1 MVSTFLKNFNVSVIT
16 YIVPMTYYV
25 SDSSQQTMCLVLRIV
40 SAYPRYSQDREAV
53 PVVKEVGWA
62 TGLV

>member
-1 MVSTFLKNFNVSVIT
+1 MA
-16 YIVPMTYYV
+16 YYV

-40 SAYPRYSQDREAV
+40 SAYPHYSQDREAV

-62 TGLV
+62 PGLV